1 MAMCV
6 EQSEQTKVWYVRDED
21 SGEVLADR
29 ETKRGAVLA
38 MRRLAKNR
46 KEATMDY
53 LADLLDEV
61 AVAASDRNLAGKAVT
76 LQNLAAVLRDNP
88 VMSSR
93 IQRLL
98 ATKLSAGTPEPR
110 DIVADWYSVS
120 TTEKERKAMLGNVAG
135 ATEYGL
141 TRSWSALNEHAR
153 MIVRREYR
161 RITTRS

>member
-1 MAMCV
+1 
-6 EQSEQTKVWYVRDED
+6 
-21 SGEVLADR
+21 
-29 ETKRGAVLA
+29 
-38 MRRLAKNR
+38 
-46 KEATMDY
+46 MDY

-76 LQNLAAVLRDNP
+76 LQNLAGVLRENP
-88 VMSSR
+88 TMSSR

-98 ATKLSAGTPEPR
+98 ATKLRAGTPER

-135 ATEYGL
+135 AMEYGL
-141 TRSWSALNEHAR
+141 TRSWSLLNEHAR

-161 RITTRS
+161 RITSRS